1 MSILPSRTGASE
13 VQRTTSQRTTGNTDG
28 TCGPRSGSFF
38 AAIDDGDAA
47 SPRRCVPAT
56 LTLTGHIRIG

>member
-13 VQRTTSQRTTGNTDG
+13 VQRTTGNTDG
-28 TCGPRSGSFF
+28 TCGPRSGTFF